1 MDHSE
6 ERIRK
11 KVFLKSLSF
20 CAYLALLFLLLFIGD
35 SFQARAAQSGETEKR
50 KTVDVDLTFNLNVVG
65 EGAPVSDYRI
75 YIERAVESPNEP
87 LPNPFFLDIRKGEG
101 KDEFHFPRM
110 RFVREG
116 VYRYKVKQEQKNN
129 SGFTY
134 DPVEYD
140 LVVEV
145 LKASIDRFGNSVP
158 PYLYAVVLAK
168 KPGEEKSALV
178 LQFNNYYDK
187 AAARGADKT
196 SFLPVE
202 RKGTAPSVLAVHEV
216 NYPAGWLGH
225 AERFIVAMVQP
236 FRALSG
242 KMELWFRVWRR
253 ALRGEGSKVFLYSL
267 ASLFATGSIS
277 SWIYQL
283 RFHERED
290 DKKRKE
296 SRVRRI

>member
-35 SFQARAAQSGETEKR
+35 SFQARAEQSGETEKR
-50 KTVDVDLTFNLNVVG
+50 KTVDVDLSFSLNVVG

-87 LPNPFFLDIRKGEG
+87 LPDPFFLDIRKGEG

-116 VYRYKVKQEQKNN
+116 VYRYKVKQEQKNY

-134 DPVEYD
+134 DSVEYD

-158 PYLYAVVLAK
+158 PYLYAVILAK
-168 KPGEEKSALV
+168 KPGEEKSALT
-178 LQFNNYYDK
+178 LQFNNSYDR
-187 AAARGADKT
+187 AAAKVADKT
-196 SFLPVE
+196 SFLPV
-202 RKGTAPSVLAVHEV
+202 RRQGSAPAVLAMHEF
-216 NYPAGWLGH
+216 NYPTGWLGN
-225 AERFIVAMVQP
+225 AERFFVGLVQP
-236 FRALSG
+236 FRALS
-242 KMELWFRVWRR
+242 KKTELWFRVWRR
-253 ALRGEGSKVFLYSL
+253 TLRGEGSKVFLYSL
-267 ASLFATGSIS
+267 ASLFAAGSIS

-290 DKKRKE
+290 GKKRKG